1 MNNTDDNLNLRSEE
15 VQEILGRPPRSIVRW
30 GITVVLLL
38 VVGLA
43 IGSYFIKYP
52 DVLQASITV
61 SSENLPAD
69 VVARA
74 SGKIDTLMVSEREL
88 VSTGDILAM
97 LENPADLNDV
107 LMLKTCPDSLFCRK
121 SMHIGELQDAFT
133 SYQKAKADYDYFV
146 NADYHHKKIVS
157 TKQQIAAQ
165 RSLLQKSRRQL
176 SLAEAQCSAAQ
187 RLFQMDSML
196 YIQQALS
203 LSDYQTARSGYLSQ
217 VQALESARMSI
228 DNQQLAILQLEQSIF
243 DLEQQCNDTKQQLS
257 QALTV
262 ARDILFSQ
270 LDTWEQTYL
279 LRAPCNGK
287 VTLTKF
293 WQKNQNVSAGDVVLT
308 VVPDGSAH
316 IVGKIELPPQGAG
329 KVQVGQAVNI
339 KFDNYPYMEFGMV
352 RDTIRKIALVP
363 IKSQEG
369 SMYVLEVSLPERLVS
384 TYGKELP
391 FSQAMTGSA
400 EIITADRRLIEQFL
414 NPIKSILKR

>member
-1 MNNTDDNLNLRSEE
+1 MNKINDNINLRSDE
-15 VQEILGRPPRSIVRW
+15 VQEILGRPPHRIVRW
-30 GITVVLLL
+30 GITVILLVVVLLL
-38 VVGLA
+38 LGCW
-43 IGSYFIKYP
+43 FIKYP
-52 DVLQASITV
+52 DVLQASISV

-69 VVARA
+69 VVART
-74 SGKIDTLMVSEREL
+74 SGRIDTLLVSEQQQ
-88 VSTGDILAM
+88 VSQGDLLAM
-97 LENPADLNDV
+97 LENTASLDDV
-107 LMLKTCPDSLFCRK
+107 LLLKDFPDSNFGSEQLRL
-121 SMHIGELQDAFT
+121 GELQDVYAA
-133 SYQKAKADYDYFV
+133 YHKAKADYDYFV